1 MSIYIFG
8 EGKSIYGDNVNNK
21 ILSGNEYVSSTST
34 TSSFKSPMPRLS
46 TMTLRENTKAHEI
59 AEYATTLRSEL
70 EEIRQLFFKDPK
82 PQNTK
87 DYDKFL
93 KIQQQ
98 LMNYTDEL
106 TQLYRGYEAASQLTA
121 NRKPAIRDKI
131 VSVGMK
137 ISALVR
143 SYNTSGIFA
152 SSESFVAIP
161 TPNSYEE
168 VMRAKLLQ
176 SLEI

>member
-21 ILSGNEYVSSTST
+21 ILSGGEYVSSA
-34 TSSFKSPMPRLS
+34 SSKSPTPRLS
-46 TMTLRENTKAHEI
+46 TVILRENTKASEI

-70 EEIRQLFFKDPK
+70 EEIRQVFFKDPK
-82 PQNTK
+82 PQHMK
-87 DYDKFL
+87 DYNKFL

-106 TQLYRGYEAASQLTA
+106 TQLYQGYEAASQLTA
-121 NRKPAIRDKI
+121 NRKTALRDKI
-131 VSVGMK
+131 VSIGMK

-152 SSESFVAIP
+152 GGESFVAIP

>member
-8 EGKSIYGDNVNNK
+8 EGKSIYGDNVNNTV
-21 ILSGNEYVSSTST
+21 LSGGASSSSSSTSVVT
-34 TSSFKSPMPRLS
+34 PRLS
-46 TMTLRENTKAHEI
+46 TMVLRENTKASEI
-59 AEYATTLRSEL
+59 EEYATALRREL
-70 EEIRQLFFKDPK
+70 EEIRQVFFKDPK
-82 PQNTK
+82 PQYMK
-87 DYDKFL
+87 DYNKFL
-93 KIQQQ
+93 NIQQQ

-121 NRKPAIRDKI
+121 NRKTALRDKI
-131 VSVGMK
+131 ISVGMK

-161 TPNSYEE
+161 SPSSYEE

-176 SLEI
+176 SLDT